1 MSESYEEK
9 YAKWERLIAEANK
22 ELDILVELKRRYIE
36 IHGLRDEEED
46 SFYDELLERIE
57 EAVEKLH
64 TPEPTIDEEFER
76 RW

>member
-22 ELDILVELKRRYIE
+22 ELDILLELKRRYIE

-57 EAVEKLH
+57 AARQRLH
-64 TPEPTIDEEFER
+64 TPMPATDEEFTA